1 MPRLT
6 IREMRE
12 GAVNTYEVTLTV
24 YINATNEKKAT
35 SLLNTAL
42 EGWGKNISA
51 YEITSVSESNK
62 RFFSV
67 LYPDQIEPEKPGT

>member
-12 GAVNTYEVTLTV
+12 GAVNTYEVT
-24 YINATNEKKAT
+24 
-35 SLLNTAL
+35 L

>member
-1 MPRLT
+1 MPRIT
-6 IREMRE
+6 IREMLE

-42 EGWGKNISA
+42 EGWGKNIPA
-51 YEITSVSESNK
+51 YEITSIAESNK